1 LMTLPVLR
9 VLVIVA
15 LLAAPISG
23 CGGSK
28 SSYPIVGVWSGQLTQ
43 QGLAPFRVTAQIR
56 GIAGT
61 ARNTVAYT
69 GISCNGHWVYR
80 GRPRKAFRFREV
92 IDTSHS
98 ARCKGVGLV
107 TLTPHG
113 QKQLIYLFH
122 GGGVISRGTLTRR

>member
-1 LMTLPVLR
+1 MLTM
-9 VLVIVA
+9 VA
-15 LLAAPISG
+15 LAAAPIAG

-43 QGLAPFRVTAQIR
+43 HGLAPFRVTAQIR
-56 GIAGT
+56 GIQGR
-61 ARNTVAYT
+61 ARNTVSYM
-69 GISCNGHWVYR
+69 GISCTGHWVYR

-98 ARCKGVGLV
+98 AKCKGVGLV

-113 QKQLIYLFH
+113 KNQLTYLFH